1 MKFLTLPFFE
11 DIEKA
16 NNILLAG
23 AGGGYDIFTGLP
35 LYFALQAAG
44 KQVYLA
50 NLSFSFLPIREQQS
64 LSPSMLKVTADTR
77 NLTDYFPEYYLSQW
91 FREEQQQEVP
101 IYCFQKTGVKPLI
114 NNYQIL
120 IEQLS
125 IDTIILVD
133 GGTDSLMCG
142 DEVDLGTP
150 SEDISSITAVNE
162 LDVERK
168 MLTCLGFGV
177 DYFHGICHAQFLEA
191 VAELTQ
197 SGGYLGLFS
206 LMQEMP
212 EVQKYRQASEFVF
225 KEMPNNISIVSTS
238 ILSALAG
245 HYGNHHATSRTRG
258 NQLWINPLMP
268 VYWCFRL
275 SQVAQRI
282 LYLEAMKETETAGD
296 IAQVIYDFRKSCPLI
311 RKWENIPI

>member
-1 MKFLTLPFFE
+1 
-11 DIEKA
+11 
-16 NNILLAG
+16 
-23 AGGGYDIFTGLP
+23 
-35 LYFALQAAG
+35 
-44 KQVYLA
+44 
-50 NLSFSFLPIREQQS
+50 
-64 LSPSMLKVTADTR
+64 MLKVTADTR
-77 NLTDYFPEYYLSQW
+77 NFTDYFPEYYLSQW

-296 IAQVIYDFRKSCPLI
+296 IAQVIYDFRKNCPLI
-311 RKWENIPI
+311 RKWENIPV